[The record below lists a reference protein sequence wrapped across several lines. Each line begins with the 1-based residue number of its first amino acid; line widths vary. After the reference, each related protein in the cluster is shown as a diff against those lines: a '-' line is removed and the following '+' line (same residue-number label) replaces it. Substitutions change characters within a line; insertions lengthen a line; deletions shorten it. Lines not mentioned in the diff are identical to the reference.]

1 MFDERC
7 SSDVTARRYMTS
19 NSASM
24 PLRMARTYESR
35 VMRTAVCFSFGSFRL
50 VAYAMSSEATL
61 SAMPCSALY
70 RFSAPLIAGPSI
82 PSLLGS
88 EKSWN
93 PAST

>member
-1 MFDERC
+1 
-7 SSDVTARRYMTS
+7 MTS
-19 NSASM
+19 NIASM

-35 VMRTAVCFSFGSFRL
+35 VMRTAVCFSSGSFRL
-50 VAYAMSSEATL
+50 FAYAMSSEATP